1 MSIKITGTGS
11 YIPLFIK
18 KNQDFLKA
26 NFLNSDGSKFN
37 LSNEVIVRKFKS
49 ITKLARKSEDNAEKL
64 DREVRRSLNNFLS

>member
-18 KNQDFLKA
+18 KNEDFLKA

-37 LSNEVIVRKFKS
+37 LSNEVIVRKFK
-49 ITKLARKSEDNAEKL
+49 
-64 DREVRRSLNNFLS
+64 

>member
-18 KNQDFLKA
+18 KNEDFLKA

-49 ITKLARKSEDNAEKL
+49 ITGIEERRYAKDHLNTSDIAFFAAEKQ
-64 DREVRRSLNNFLS
+64 